1 MLGSWRLIF
10 PRRLLNSKTT
20 ARESLPQSLTASASS
35 CMKKGCNSIFARNF
49 FVFFCFS
56 GIQGYLKHSSNKCV
70 GVKEGKLVFKGSCT
84 SAEQVFYKEKFSS
97 KLVHVASGKCVA
109 DPSSDGTV

>member
-1 MLGSWRLIF
+1 MQFYFCEKR
-10 PRRLLNSKTT
+10 
-20 ARESLPQSLTASASS
+20 
-35 CMKKGCNSIFARNF
+35 F
-49 FVFFCFS
+49 FFFS

-70 GVKEGKLVFKGSCT
+70 GVKEGRLVFKGSCT